1 MLQALLR
8 LEPGGRAELPER
20 MRLRFE
26 VHVSNDKMVA
36 SLPMAGNQEDSG
48 TSDEHNNEVAGISED
63 VNAGGSIAPVLSL
76 LRQLR
81 RQWREATAADGLA
94 EEIRWE
100 SPRLNRKLKDLLA
113 QPLLTA
119 AVAAPSWVLALPLTY
134 PFLFHRNA
142 REQLLRCTAFGTSH
156 AILWLQR
163 QWIEERYGDRLRR
176 VEGQLEGRMD
186 LTEHIVS
193 DPRVFIGPARSDFV
207 TLPSREDILRNAE
220 RIVEL
225 THASKAMLEVKFA
238 DEGGFG
244 DGVTQSFYTA
254 VAAELCL
261 KDGSKGGS
269 PLCGSFGLWAE
280 HLPDSVVEHH
290 GNTHLHS
297 RRGLFPRPCFPGSP
311 DSARVCTHFRFMG
324 RMMAKALRDGF
335 VVPMPFCRHFF
346 AAVLGDDLPLTALP
360 SPGDGLAGEFVGAAA
375 QFAVDL
381 RKEFA
386 GLEGEALAN
395 AKQEASLRSGWGKK
409 YLSLT
414 EGDAKDWS
422 FDQYRKACYVT
433 FCETGLGGPE
443 LCEGGR
449 DRAVDATNL
458 DEFVESAAWW
468 WLREGIAPQVAA
480 FKQGVEDVCASA
492 AIWAFEAQELLT
504 LFCGGQVEWTKE
516 QLQRYLRPKAGLE
529 PQDFEM
535 LVEVLAKM
543 TAPRRSQF
551 MDFVTACPRLPPGG
565 LAAVEIS
572 ISAAQ
577 PAGSLPRARTCTKE
591 LRLPKYETIDKLE
604 ERLLV
609 ALDNAEG
616 LYDDDRM
623 G

>member
-1 MLQALLR
+1 
-8 LEPGGRAELPER
+8 
-20 MRLRFE
+20 
-26 VHVSNDKMVA
+26 
-36 SLPMAGNQEDSG
+36 
-48 TSDEHNNEVAGISED
+48 
-63 VNAGGSIAPVLSL
+63 
-76 LRQLR
+76 
-81 RQWREATAADGLA
+81 
-94 EEIRWE
+94 
-100 SPRLNRKLKDLLA
+100 
-113 QPLLTA
+113 
-119 AVAAPSWVLALPLTY
+119 
-134 PFLFHRNA
+134 
-142 REQLLRCTAFGTSH
+142 
-156 AILWLQR
+156 
-163 QWIEERYGDRLRR
+163 
-176 VEGQLEGRMD
+176 
-186 LTEHIVS
+186 
-193 DPRVFIGPARSDFV
+193 
-207 TLPSREDILRNAE
+207 
-220 RIVEL
+220 
-225 THASKAMLEVKFA
+225 
-238 DEGGFG
+238 
-244 DGVTQSFYTA
+244 
-254 VAAELCL
+254 
-261 KDGSKGGS
+261 
-269 PLCGSFGLWAE
+269 
-280 HLPDSVVEHH
+280 
-290 GNTHLHS
+290 
-297 RRGLFPRPCFPGSP
+297 
-311 DSARVCTHFRFMG
+311 
-324 RMMAKALRDGF
+324 MMAKALRDGF

-360 SPGDGLAGEFVGAAA
+360 SPGDGFAGEFVGAAA

-395 AKQEASLRSGWGKK
+395 AKQEASLRSGWGKE
-409 YLSLT
+409 YLGLA

-422 FDQYRKACYVT
+422 FDQYLKACYVT

-449 DRAVDATNL
+449 DRAVDASNL

-492 AIWAFEAQELLT
+492 AIWAFEAQELSI
-504 LFCGGQVEWTKE
+504 LFCGGHVEWTKK
-516 QLQRYLRPKAGLE
+516 QLQLDLRPKGGLE

-535 LVEVLAKM
+535 LVEVLARM

-604 ERLLV
+604 ERLFE

-623 G
+623 V